1 MANIPDRIGGQNV
14 IKVLSNVNSSTTKL
28 VDLSDVDAS
37 SLADGYILEYNAD
50 SSNFITTDSIRF
62 LRNVNV
68 TGITTTFELD
78 VLGIATFRD
87 NVNIGAELDVL
98 GVSTF
103 RDDLFVGGELDVLGV
118 STFRDDLFVG
128 GELDV
133 LGVSTFR
140 DNVNLKEYLIYDQ
153 YFDGP
158 NGIGYFDNDG
168 KLIGAA
174 STENAIDTSNFILT
188 TVEPTGIPTWTSII
202 DGGEY

>member
-14 IKVLSNVNSSTTKL
+14 IKVLSNVNSPTTKL

-78 VLGIATFRD
+78 VIGVTTFR
-87 NVNIGAELDVL
+87 G
-98 GVSTF
+98 
-103 RDDLFVGGELDVLGV
+103 DLFVGA
-118 STFRDDLFVG
+118 DLYV
-128 GELDV
+128 
-133 LGVSTFR
+133 R
-140 DNVNLKEYLIYDQ
+140 EYLIYDQ

>member
-78 VLGIATFRD
+78 VIGVTTFR
-87 NVNIGAELDVL
+87 G
-98 GVSTF
+98 
-103 RDDLFVGGELDVLGV
+103 DLFVGA
-118 STFRDDLFVG
+118 DLYV
-128 GELDV
+128 
-133 LGVSTFR
+133 R
-140 DNVNLKEYLIYDQ
+140 EYLIYDQ

>member
-14 IKVLSNVNSSTTKL
+14 IKVLSNVNSPTTKL
-28 VDLSDVDAS
+28 VDLSDVDVS

-78 VLGIATFRD
+78 VIGVTTFR
-87 NVNIGAELDVL
+87 G
-98 GVSTF
+98 
-103 RDDLFVGGELDVLGV
+103 DLFVGA
-118 STFRDDLFVG
+118 DLYV
-128 GELDV
+128 
-133 LGVSTFR
+133 R
-140 DNVNLKEYLIYDQ
+140 EYLIYDQ

>member
-14 IKVLSNVNSSTTKL
+14 IKVLSNINSSTTKL

-78 VLGIATFRD
+78 VIGVTTFR
-87 NVNIGAELDVL
+87 G
-98 GVSTF
+98 
-103 RDDLFVGGELDVLGV
+103 DLFVGA
-118 STFRDDLFVG
+118 DLYV
-128 GELDV
+128 
-133 LGVSTFR
+133 R
-140 DNVNLKEYLIYDQ
+140 EYLIYDQ

>member
-14 IKVLSNVNSSTTKL
+14 IKVLSNVNLSTTKL

-78 VLGIATFRD
+78 VIGVTTFR
-87 NVNIGAELDVL
+87 G
-98 GVSTF
+98 
-103 RDDLFVGGELDVLGV
+103 DLFVGA
-118 STFRDDLFVG
+118 DLYV
-128 GELDV
+128 
-133 LGVSTFR
+133 R
-140 DNVNLKEYLIYDQ
+140 EYLIYDQ

>member
-14 IKVLSNVNSSTTKL
+14 IKVLSNVISSTTKL

-78 VLGIATFRD
+78 VIGVTTFR
-87 NVNIGAELDVL
+87 G
-98 GVSTF
+98 
-103 RDDLFVGGELDVLGV
+103 DLFVGA
-118 STFRDDLFVG
+118 DLYV
-128 GELDV
+128 
-133 LGVSTFR
+133 R
-140 DNVNLKEYLIYDQ
+140 EYLIYDQ

>member
-14 IKVLSNVNSSTTKL
+14 IKVLSNINASTTKL
-28 VDLSDVDAS
+28 VDLSDVDVS

-78 VLGIATFRD
+78 VIGVTTFR
-87 NVNIGAELDVL
+87 G
-98 GVSTF
+98 
-103 RDDLFVGGELDVLGV
+103 DLFVGA
-118 STFRDDLFVG
+118 DLYV
-128 GELDV
+128 
-133 LGVSTFR
+133 R
-140 DNVNLKEYLIYDQ
+140 EYLIYDQ

>member
-14 IKVLSNVNSSTTKL
+14 IKVLSNFNSSTTKL

-78 VLGIATFRD
+78 VIGVTTFR
-87 NVNIGAELDVL
+87 G
-98 GVSTF
+98 
-103 RDDLFVGGELDVLGV
+103 DLFVGA
-118 STFRDDLFVG
+118 DLYV
-128 GELDV
+128 
-133 LGVSTFR
+133 R
-140 DNVNLKEYLIYDQ
+140 EYLIYDQ

-188 TVEPTGIPTWTSII
+188 TAEPTGIPTWTSVI

>member
-118 STFRDDLFVG
+118 STFRD
-128 GELDV
+128 
-133 LGVSTFR
+133 
-140 DNVNLKEYLIYDQ
+140 NVNLKEYLIYDQ

>member
-14 IKVLSNVNSSTTKL
+14 IKVLSNINASTTKL

-78 VLGIATFRD
+78 VIGVTTFR
-87 NVNIGAELDVL
+87 G
-98 GVSTF
+98 
-103 RDDLFVGGELDVLGV
+103 DLFVGA
-118 STFRDDLFVG
+118 DLYV
-128 GELDV
+128 
-133 LGVSTFR
+133 R
-140 DNVNLKEYLIYDQ
+140 EYLIYDQ